1 MKEVLV
7 RIINELNLILICKL
21 LYNYYFRVMKSVYLN
36 NKYKGYIKLII
47 SNYMWFKLFRFSE
60 VYLFRMLELD
70 KYWMFMFNG
79 MNLVG
84 EVVVNKSIG

>member
-21 LYNYYFRVMKSVYLN
+21 LYNYYFRVMESVYLN

-47 SNYMWFKLFRFSE
+47 SNFK
-60 VYLFRMLELD
+60 
-70 KYWMFMFNG
+70 
-79 MNLVG
+79 
-84 EVVVNKSIG
+84 